1 VVEENMDPSLW
12 WNTLLRELIGIKVMM
27 DDT

>member
-1 VVEENMDPSLW
+1 MDPSLW